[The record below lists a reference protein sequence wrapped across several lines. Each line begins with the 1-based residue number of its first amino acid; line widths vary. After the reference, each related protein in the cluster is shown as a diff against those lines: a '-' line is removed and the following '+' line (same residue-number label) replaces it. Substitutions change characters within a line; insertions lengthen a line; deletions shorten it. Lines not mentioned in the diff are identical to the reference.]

1 MTMKLLEVAKKVI
14 AVELD
19 PRMVL
24 ELQRR
29 VQNTPYVNHLQV
41 CISCISQS
49 ECLFFSFG
57 NRFTIDNLLKKL
69 NKSSS
74 TGNILM
80 ISVVGIGFLLF
91 F

>member
-1 MTMKLLEVAKKVI
+1 MKLLEVAKKVI

-41 CISCISQS
+41 CISCVSQS
-49 ECLFFSFG
+49 ERLFFSFG
-57 NRFTIDNLLKKL
+57 NRITI
-69 NKSSS
+69 
-74 TGNILM
+74 
-80 ISVVGIGFLLF
+80 VFIGHPYDVWDAVPLR
-91 F
+91 

>member
-41 CISCISQS
+41 WISCVSQS
-49 ECLFFSFG
+49 ESLFFSFG
-57 NRFTIDNLLKKL
+57 NRITIDNLLKKL

-80 ISVVGIGFLLF
+80 ISVV
-91 F
+91 